1 MSLIVE
7 DGTGLSNSESY
18 CSETFADTYHE
29 NRGNSDWLLVVDKEA
44 ALRKAT
50 EYMLQVYRFKW
61 TGYRAVSTQALDW
74 PRSMV
79 YLNDYAEEVS
89 ISSTIVPTEV
99 KNACAELALKTY
111 TDTQLLADMT
121 DNVVKEIIGP
131 ITVQY
136 SDSSADKYKSYSAV
150 NSMLRPYFRSTALRV
165 YR

>member
-61 TGYRAVSTQALDW
+61 TGYRAVTTQALDW

-79 YLNDYAEEVS
+79 YLNDYAEEISV
-89 ISSTIVPTEV
+89 SSTIVPNEV

-111 TDTQLLADMT
+111 TDPLLLQDTT
-121 DNVVKEIIGP
+121 DNVVKEVIGP

-136 SDSSADKYKSYSAV
+136 SDSSADKYKAYSAV

>member
-1 MSLIVE
+1 MALIVE
-7 DGTGLSNSESY
+7 DGTGLVNSESY
-18 CSETFADTYHE
+18 ISVADATTYHA
-29 NRGNSDWLLVVDKEA
+29 NRANSDWLLITDKEA

-50 EYMLQVYRFKW
+50 EYMLQVYRFNW
-61 TGYRAVSTQALDW
+61 TGYRAVTTQALDW

-79 YLNDYAEEVS
+79 YLNDYAEEISV
-89 ISSTIVPTEV
+89 SSTIVPNEV

-111 TDTQLLADMT
+111 TDPLLLQDTT
-121 DNVVKEIIGP
+121 DNVVKEVIGP